1 MNWWRGW
8 RPSTFCSSRG
18 SSTNLI
24 QSLKCTAPRSENR
37 SSIPMI
43 RISSRSPPTWRWR
56 RRCRCCPLPMSR
68 PLPIS
73 SLVGWVKRMAQL
85 SDDCFAFGGTQL
97 SVDAALTLI
106 AERVHP
112 VVGEETAKLAEAA
125 GRILAAD
132 LVAGMDVPPH
142 ANSAVDGYAIV
153 HADLAPDRDTALPVT
168 GRAAAGHPLG
178 RAIARGEAIRIFT
191 GAPMPEGADTVMM
204 QEDCTLA
211 EDKVTLKPGIEKGAN
226 RRHAGEDVEKGSMA
240 LPAGQRLKPADLG
253 LAAALGNDALRV
265 FRPLRAALLST
276 GDEVCEP
283 GTELPPGAIYD
294 ANRVMLAALLRGL
307 GCLVTDLGICPD
319 RAGALADTLS
329 TAAAGHD
336 LIVTSGGVSTGEED
350 HVRAA
355 IEKLGRL
362 DFWRLAIKPG
372 RPVALGQLQGVPL
385 IGLPGNPVAAAL
397 TFAILA
403 RPLIL
408 RLAGAEEAPPPT
420 YPVRAGFGYRKRTGR
435 REYVRATLA
444 REDGG
449 LVAHKYPKDG
459 AGILSSIVQSDGFV
473 ILDESLSELAAGGI
487 VDFLPF
493 SEVFGS

>member
-1 MNWWRGW
+1 
-8 RPSTFCSSRG
+8 
-18 SSTNLI
+18 
-24 QSLKCTAPRSENR
+24 
-37 SSIPMI
+37 
-43 RISSRSPPTWRWR
+43 
-56 RRCRCCPLPMSR
+56 
-68 PLPIS
+68 
-73 SLVGWVKRMAQL
+73 MAQL
-85 SDDCFAFGGTQL
+85 SDDCFAFGGAL
-97 SVDAALTLI
+97 LGVDAALALI
-106 AERVHP
+106 EARIAP
-112 VVGEETAKLAEAA
+112 VVGDEVVALSAAA
-125 GRILAAD
+125 GRILARD
-132 LVAGMDVPPH
+132 VVAQIDVPPH
-142 ANSAVDGYAIV
+142 ANSAVDGFAVI
-153 HADLAPDRDTALPVT
+153 HADLATDRETILPVT

-178 RAIARGEAIRIFT
+178 RPAARGEAIRIFT

-204 QEDCTLA
+204 QEDCVLEA
-211 EDKVTLKPGIEKGAN
+211 GRVHLQPGIKRGAN
-226 RRHAGEDVEKGSMA
+226 RRHAGEDVAAGSVA
-240 LPAGQRLKPADLG
+240 LPAGHRLKPADLG
-253 LAAALGNDALRV
+253 LAAALGNDSLPV

-283 GTELPPGAIYD
+283 GTPLAPGAIYD

-307 GCLVTDLGICPD
+307 GVVVSDLGICPD

-329 TAAAGHD
+329 AAAAGHD

-372 RPVALGQLQGVPL
+372 RPVALGQVKGVPL

-408 RLAGAEEAPPPT
+408 RLSGATIAPPLT
-420 YPVRAGFGYRKRTGR
+420 VSVQAGFSWKKRPGR
-435 REYVRATLA
+435 REYLRCILK
-444 REDGG
+444 RENGAV
-449 LVAHKYPKDG
+449 VAHRYPKDG

-473 ILDESLSELAAGGI
+473 VLDESRSELAVGGT